1 VATNRITRA
10 ERAFAVS
17 VKPLGD
23 RRVKFAA
30 STIGVDRHG
39 TRLLPRGCKYDN
51 YLKNPVFLWNHRKH
65 EEAEPDDVLGRVV
78 NISISDRVVSV
89 TVEFMTHRQDGSVRQ
104 KAFDAYRDVLAGILN
119 AVSVGMIPL
128 RESPVFKSED
138 EINAYLAKGGIVT
151 VEEWELCE
159 LSLTIVPSNPD
170 AIAQRSFSFRKAQ
183 VAAVMVH
190 RTDGA
195 TLWGRRSDSG
205 KYTTPAGHMNL
216 GESPE
221 AGAARELQEEAGL
234 RADGLIKLG
243 VVETPRASVHCFRA
257 NVGMDAKPTGELDPD
272 KEIKTWEWLRDFPKP
287 EDCHHNPSAWTKFY
301 APRTSFVNA
310 EMFPTA
316 NSRSLMDPKAIF
328 EKLGIGADAA
338 PDAIVAALIKYLA
351 GPDADADKS
360 ALVMGLLKML
370 VPAAPSTETPAET
383 ATEPDEG
390 DEAREAALMEEMK
403 SLRSQ
408 LDTMEKSYNELK
420 ARADKP
426 EPAKEEE
433 KPEEMADRAIK
444 AGAWPDSGRKGLIE
458 RYVAKQPVKLFE
470 KGTFTNRSARL
481 TEGGNLK
488 AKPNFGDSDG
498 GIKSDVR
505 AAFAQV
511 EKNIGA
517 TTGAIRLGSK

>member
-1 VATNRITRA
+1 
-10 ERAFAVS
+10 
-17 VKPLGD
+17 
-23 RRVKFAA
+23 
-30 STIGVDRHG
+30 
-39 TRLLPRGCKYDN
+39 
-51 YLKNPVFLWNHRKH
+51 
-65 EEAEPDDVLGRVV
+65 
-78 NISISDRVVSV
+78 
-89 TVEFMTHRQDGSVRQ
+89 
-104 KAFDAYRDVLAGILN
+104 
-119 AVSVGMIPL
+119 
-128 RESPVFKSED
+128 
-138 EINAYLAKGGIVT
+138 
-151 VEEWELCE
+151 
-159 LSLTIVPSNPD
+159 
-170 AIAQRSFSFRKAQ
+170 
-183 VAAVMVH
+183 
-190 RTDGA
+190 
-195 TLWGRRSDSG
+195 
-205 KYTTPAGHMNL
+205 
-216 GESPE
+216 
-221 AGAARELQEEAGL
+221 
-234 RADGLIKLG
+234 
-243 VVETPRASVHCFRA
+243 
-257 NVGMDAKPTGELDPD
+257 
-272 KEIKTWEWLRDFPKP
+272 
-287 EDCHHNPSAWTKFY
+287 
-301 APRTSFVNA
+301 
-310 EMFPTA
+310 
-316 NSRSLMDPKAIF
+316 MDPKAIF

-470 KGTFTNRSARL
+470 KGTFINRSARI
-481 TEGGNLK
+481 TEGGNP
-488 AKPNFGDSDG
+488 ATKPNFGDTGS

-505 AAFAQV
+505 NAFAQV

-517 TTGAIRLGSK
+517 ATGAIRSGGK